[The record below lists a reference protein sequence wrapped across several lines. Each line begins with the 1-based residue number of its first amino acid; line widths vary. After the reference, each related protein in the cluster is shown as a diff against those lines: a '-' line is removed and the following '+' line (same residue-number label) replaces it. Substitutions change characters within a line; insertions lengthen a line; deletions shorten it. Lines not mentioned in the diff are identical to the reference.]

1 MKKKSALL
9 LCLALAASLALTAC
23 TTNLPLSYRIFPKG
37 GDGTGVETPE
47 TVSGGLKLGLA
58 VGSDAEGSV
67 DGRVVVNSYAVA
79 VLTDQNGVITDVSLD
94 KLVTTVDVGADGKL
108 VQDKSSAT
116 YASVRAGG
124 GDADWVTM
132 AAALEDYAVGKTAA
146 EARGMDGGLVGAQ
159 YPELIA
165 KAVESARNRGA
176 MEGDAVGVGLFGNL
190 DNSMDAKSGRE
201 GTAVAYN
208 SYGAA
213 SFGADGR
220 ITSCYFDGSDAGV
233 KFDETGKLTAGAV
246 INEDP
251 FETKIEKGDAYH
263 LAAVSAIGREY
274 YQQAL
279 EYAAYATGKTVD
291 EVTGIAV
298 TDHGSPDGVA
308 DLAASVSIS
317 VKEFNEALKGAAAN
331 AG

>member
-1 MKKKSALL
+1 MKKKAALL
-9 LCLALAASLALTAC
+9 LCLALMASVALTGC
-23 TTNLPLSYRIFPKG
+23 TTNLPLDYTIFPKG

-67 DGRVVVNSYAVA
+67 DGKIAVNSYAVA
-79 VLTDQNGVITDVSLD
+79 VLTDQSGVITDCSID
-94 KLVTTVDVGADGKL
+94 KLVTAVDVGGDGKIA
-108 VQDKSSAT
+108 QDKNSTT
-116 YASVRAGG
+116 YSSVRASGS
-124 GDADWVTM
+124 DAEWVKM
-132 AAALEDYAVGKTAA
+132 AVALEDYAVGKTAA

-165 KAVESARNRGA
+165 RAAEGAQNRGA
-176 MEGDAVGVGLFGNL
+176 VEGDTVGVGIFGNL

-208 SYGAA
+208 SYGAV
-213 SFGADGR
+213 SFGADGK

-233 KFDETGKLTAGAV
+233 KFDETGKLTAGAA

-251 FETKIEKGDAYH
+251 FETKIEKGDAYN
-263 LAAVSAIGREY
+263 LMAVSAIGREY

-298 TDHGSPDGVA
+298 TDHGSPNGVA
-308 DLAASVSIS
+308 DVAASVSIS
-317 VKEFNEALKGAAAN
+317 VKEFNEAVKGAAAC